1 MSSTPA
7 SSVMEWLLDSDPS
20 IRWQVMRD
28 LQHAPADV
36 VAAERSRV
44 ATEGWGAQLLDL
56 QLPDGRWGG
65 DPGFPH
71 WSSTNHA
78 LTLLRVLGADPAHER
93 MRAAIALV
101 RDKVTWGPE
110 FDDSPFFEG
119 ETEACIN
126 GRALAIGAYVG
137 DGSDRLVARLVRE
150 QLSDGGWNCYAP
162 PSVRSSFASTLCVLD
177 GLWEYEVATGPTAA
191 VTAAR
196 RRGEAY
202 LLDREMFRS
211 LSTGAV
217 VKAEWLQFSFPSRW
231 QYDVLCGLDYL
242 RRADVTPDARIASA
256 IELVESKRASDGR
269 WALENPHATEGYF
282 AMEVGAGTASRW
294 NTLRALRVLKW
305 YHAPD
310 RNGSSAER

>member
-1 MSSTPA
+1 MSGVPTA
-7 SSVMEWLLDSDPS
+7 SVMDWLLDSDPS
-20 IRWQVMRD
+20 IRWQVLRD

-44 ATEGWGAQLLDL
+44 AAEGWGAQLLDL

-65 DPGFPH
+65 DPDFPH

-78 LTLLRVLGADPAHER
+78 LTLLRILGADPAHER

-110 FDDSPFFEG
+110 FGDSPFFEG

-126 GRALAIGAYVG
+126 GRALAVGAYAG
-137 DGSDRLVARLVRE
+137 EGSDRLAARLVSE

-162 PSVRSSFASTLCVLD
+162 PSVRSSFASTLCVLE
-177 GLWEYEVATGPTAA
+177 GLWEYERAKGASA
-191 VTAAR
+191 DITAAR
-196 RRGEAY
+196 QRGQDY
-202 LLDREMFRS
+202 LLDRGMFRS

-217 VKAEWLQFSFPSRW
+217 VKEEWLQFSFPSRW

-242 RRADVTPDARIASA
+242 QRAGVAPDARVASA
-256 IELVESKRASDGR
+256 IDLVESKRGSDGR
-269 WALENPHATEGYF
+269 WVLENPHATEGYF
-282 AMEVGAGTASRW
+282 EMEAGAGTPSRW
-294 NTLRALRVLKW
+294 NTLRALRVLNW
-305 YHAPD
+305 YAS
-310 RNGSSAER
+310 NGQRGNGIA